1 MGLGLAAGSF
11 GLNRFGSKVTQ
22 KLPGPVRDAIG
33 IGLNFRRFKEPQ
45 LSYKWEFLLPK
56 LNFAN
61 VSIQNQ
67 EDLNQITAGDALGDF
82 TPTIIGV
89 TLPFGKLEKEEV
101 FINAHS
107 IYLPVSTNTSSL
119 TLKVL
124 QESDG
129 KALYY
134 FEYWKS
140 IIFTPSG
147 KLRYTTEYK
156 RDLKCNLLDYTNG
169 NLNEISLTGCF
180 PESIS
185 PISLA
190 YDSSDA
196 MYFEVEMN
204 VDAVPLH
211 TLQRNLL
218 AFNNIKS
225 SLKSVAKKLPV
236 VGSFF

>member
-1 MGLGLAAGSF
+1 MGIGLAAGSF
-11 GLNRFGSKVTQ
+11 GLNRFGSKITQ

-56 LNFAN
+56 LDFSNASKRN
-61 VSIQNQ
+61 A
-67 EDLNQITAGDALGDF
+67 EDKAQIAAGDILGDF
-82 TPTIIGV
+82 TPTIVGV

-101 FINAHS
+101 FINAS
-107 IYLPVSTNTSSL
+107 TMYLPVSTSVGSL
-119 TLKVL
+119 TLRVL

-140 IIFTPSG
+140 MVFTPSG
-147 KLRYTTEYK
+147 KVRYMTEYK

-169 NLNEISLTGCF
+169 GLNEVSLTGCF
-180 PESIS
+180 PTDIS
-185 PISLA
+185 SLSLA

-196 MYFEVEMN
+196 MYFEVEMS
-204 VDAVPLH
+204 VDQVPLH
-211 TLQRNLL
+211 TLQGNLL
-218 AFNNIKS
+218 AFNNITS
-225 SLKSVAKKLPV
+225 ALKSAAKQLPV
-236 VGSFF
+236 VGSLF